1 MTEAQEQMMLINY
14 LKAKK
19 IFHYANVNENQMSS
33 VSKAMAIRV
42 GAKHKAL
49 GKLAGT
55 PDITILLKHKILYIE
70 MKQAP
75 KKLKSGRFSL
85 SHTKVSDSQEA
96 FISKVNE
103 FDYVSAEVC
112 YGFLQAKAFIE
123 EELKCV

>member
-49 GKLAGT
+49 GRLAGLS
-55 PDITILLKHKILYIE
+55 DMTIFLNNKILFIE
-70 MKQAP
+70 MKKAP
-75 KKLKSGRFSL
+75 RKLKSGKFST
-85 SHTKVSDSQEA
+85 SHVKVSDNQVA
-96 FISKVNE
+96 FINKVNE
-103 FDYVSAEVC
+103 FDYVKAVVA
-112 YGFLQAKAFIE
+112 YGFKQAQAFVE